1 MSSYSYS
8 GQCKERDGKH
18 REAGCHD
25 FPHPG
30 LRNRVTV
37 PSIFISVSND
47 LSELGP
53 CLPDSCDSDHPP
65 PESVS
70 VAVEVRPAS
79 GPNSVLE

>member
-53 CLPDSCDSDHPP
+53 CYPIVVTVITPHQ
-65 PESVS
+65 
-70 VAVEVRPAS
+70 RAS
-79 GPNSVLE
+79 A